1 MPTSQP
7 PLFAFIKANWHKDI
21 VDQALVGFRQ
31 HIGEE
36 SIVVFDVP
44 GALEIPLLAKH
55 LASKGHYAAVV
66 GCAFVVNGGI
76 YRHDFVSGAVIDGL
90 MRAGLDTG
98 VPVLS
103 VVLTPHN
110 FQESPELIAFFKQ
123 HFVKK
128 GEEAAKA
135 ALAITEL
142 YANNALV
149 DSRDNRLGINA
160 WG

>member
-7 PLFAFIKANWHKDI
+7 PRFAFIKANWHKAI
-21 VDQALVGFRQ
+21 VDQALVGFRR
-31 HIGEE
+31 HIDDKA
-36 SIVVFDVP
+36 ITVFDVP

-55 LASKGHYAAVV
+55 LASRGTYAAVV

-76 YRHDFVSGAVIDGL
+76 YRHDFVSSAVIDGI

-110 FQESPELIAFFKQ
+110 FQESPELIAFFKD

-142 YANNALV
+142 YAKKG
-149 DSRDNRLGINA
+149 LGKTNWI
-160 WG
+160 